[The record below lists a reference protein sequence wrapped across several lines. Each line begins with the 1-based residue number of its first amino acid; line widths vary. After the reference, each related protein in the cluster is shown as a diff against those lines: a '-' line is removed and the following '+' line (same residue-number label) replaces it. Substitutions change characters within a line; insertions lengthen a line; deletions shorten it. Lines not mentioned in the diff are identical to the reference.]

1 MTENTS
7 KAQQTRA
14 RLLDAA
20 VTAFADRGFHGTTT
34 RDLAAAAGMSPA
46 AVYVHYPSKE
56 DLLYQL
62 SLGGHRDTLAVVDEY
77 DDPELA
83 PAARLH
89 RLIRGFSRHHAENHT
104 TARVVNYELA
114 SLSPEHY
121 TEIRQLRREIARRMR
136 AVVDAGMASGDFATS
151 DPRAVTLALLS
162 MNIDI
167 ARWYDE
173 GGSLSPEALS
183 DAYADLALRMVE
195 AAGRHSRTDPGTM

>member
-20 VTAFADRGFHGTTT
+20 VEAFADRGFHGTTT

-62 SLGGHRDTLAVVDEY
+62 SLGGHRTTLAVVDEY

-83 PAARLH
+83 PTPRLH